1 MTRIYDIILVIYYCK
16 EGHMRKTAAVIGVVT
31 ALGLTGCATKG
42 FVQSQTA
49 PLEERIGK
57 LEERAKALETA
68 VAQPARLSDVDN
80 ARINQA
86 GDNARQALDTA
97 NRAATEAAGAN
108 VNAKRVDDATAKAE
122 GAAARSEDAAKRA
135 EASAIKAEDAS
146 KSAQQAGEKSEKLFR
161 LNQKK

>member
-1 MTRIYDIILVIYYCK
+1 
-16 EGHMRKTAAVIGVVT
+16 MRKTAAVIGVVT

-42 FVQSQTA
+42 FVQSQTD
-49 PLEERIGK
+49 PLAERIGK

-80 ARINQA
+80 ARINKA

-108 VNAKRVDDATAKAE
+108 TNAKRVDDAAVKAE
-122 GAAARSEDAAKRA
+122 SAAARSEDAAKRA
-135 EASAIKAEDAS
+135 EASAMKAEDAS